1 MAQERRAKGCGRA
14 ETIAESATH
23 ALDLNARRVA
33 AHVASFVLYNHWK
46 KDRHFSGSSDAAR
59 WPLPVVRFGP
69 RSRLLL
75 SGTVVLFSNST
86 RSGARRA
93 ARRHFPMA
101 ASVRN
106 APS

>member
-1 MAQERRAKGCGRA
+1 MAQERRAKGGVRA

-33 AHVASFVLYNHWK
+33 AHVARFVLTLEKRTVIFPGRATRRDGRPQRFDLVPGLGCNL
-46 KDRHFSGSSDAAR
+46 AAQCVMLEFDKNGR
-59 WPLPVVRFGP
+59 PAG
-69 RSRLLL
+69 
-75 SGTVVLFSNST
+75 
-86 RSGARRA
+86 GAV
-93 ARRHFPMA
+93 A